1 MKKTTQ
7 ELLELMKSSRD
18 YHEYLAQNK
27 EDIGKDHMKID
38 RALNVLLAEK
48 KAVKAEVIAKSGIEN
63 HYAYQIFSGA
73 KTPTRDKVLMLCVGF
88 ALTVEET
95 QQLLKITGYAQ
106 LYSKEE
112 RDNVILFGLTKHLS
126 IIDINDLLYEMNYG
140 ILE

>member
-38 RALNVLLAEK
+38 RALNALLAEK
-48 KAVKAEVIAKSGIEN
+48 KAVKAEVIVKSGIEN
-63 HYAYQIFSGA
+63 HYAYQIFSGV

-88 ALTVEET
+88 GLTVEET

>member
-1 MKKTTQ
+1 MKKSTQ

-63 HYAYQIFSGA
+63 HYAYQIFSGV

>member
-38 RALNVLLAEK
+38 RALNALLAEK

-63 HYAYQIFSGA
+63 HYAYQIFSGV
-73 KTPTRDKVLMLCVGF
+73 KTPTRDKVLMLSVGF
-88 ALTVEET
+88 GLTVEET